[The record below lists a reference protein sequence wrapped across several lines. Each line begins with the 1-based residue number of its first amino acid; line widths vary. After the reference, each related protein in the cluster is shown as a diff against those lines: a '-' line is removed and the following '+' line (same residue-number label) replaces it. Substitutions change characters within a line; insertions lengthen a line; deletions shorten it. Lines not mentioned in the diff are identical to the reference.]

1 MEVNCTTQK
10 SYHIDLDEYLPSP
23 DSSDGEI
30 NLGIKSQQ
38 PQERNHHSEQQLQ
51 VLLVDL
57 RWDGLKS

>member
-1 MEVNCTTQK
+1 MEVNLATQK

-30 NLGIKSQQ
+30 NLSVESQQ
-38 PQERNHHSEQQLQ
+38 PQERNHHREQQLQ

-57 RWDGLKS
+57 WR